1 MKNKTVVLCILGL
14 FVTAACFA
22 AGCGRDESKTF
33 TTPGGTV
40 KVTAK
45 QSGAE
50 GVVTVETKEG
60 TATIKSGSQAVSE
73 AQLGAPLY
81 PGAQV
86 LSSGEFGQTKG
97 AGSGVASTVVMSTND
112 SFDKVAAF
120 YKTNLKDVQQ
130 SMDQTAGDQK
140 IAMFMTGRKGNMR
153 NVQIIAKT
161 SGGPTNIQITK
172 IVEK

>member
-1 MKNKTVVLCILGL
+1 MQSKATVLCILGF
-14 FVTAACFA
+14 FVIVSCLA
-22 AGCGRDESKTF
+22 AGCGRDESTTF

-45 QSGAE
+45 SGQE

-60 TATIKSGSQAVSE
+60 AATIKAGPQAVSE
-73 AQLGAPLY
+73 AELGAPLY

-86 LSSGEFGQTKG
+86 LSSGQFGQTKDT
-97 AGSGVASTVVMSTND
+97 GSSAASTFLMSTND